1 VLHHPGPPH
10 QPAPDERRGRALLEL
25 RPAREFIEQRQFWAA
40 QDHLLEKPGTPDD
53 YASKSLVPD
62 RWLSPGTVES
72 VVEWVRDRQPGAP
85 GHAGYVTL
93 FAMGGASGRPEPGE
107 TAYPHRDATFVIDI
121 GTHCKADTPQAG
133 VRRQLART
141 RALHRTLSRDLEA
154 RAAYVNFPD
163 PDLTTGSRR
172 TTATTTPAC
181 STSSAGTT
189 PAGCSTTPRRSVH
202 DAYEAPPAGGVGVVL
217 VGRTAVQDAPVVDHE
232 AVAVLEQGSDPELRA
247 GQQPTE
253 GVEGGAPLG

>member
-1 VLHHPGPPH
+1 MRDGGRRTAAVQEILADDDAGDFDVRIGFKNAGDGQAASVALLGQLPGDETALRRIF
-10 QPAPDERRGRALLEL
+10 APVLEL

-40 QDHLLEKPGTPDD
+40 QDHQLEKPGTPDD

-62 RWLSPGTVES
+62 RCLSPGTVES

-121 GTHCKADTPQAG
+121 GTHCMADTPQAG

-141 RALHRTLSRDLEA
+141 RALHRTLSRDLET

-163 PDLTTGSRR
+163 PDLHDWQSAYYGDNYARLLDVKRR
-172 TTATTTPAC
+172 YDPSGLFHYAQAI
-181 STSSAGTT
+181 GT
-189 PAGCSTTPRRSVH
+189 
-202 DAYEAPPAGGVGVVL
+202 
-217 VGRTAVQDAPVVDHE
+217 
-232 AVAVLEQGSDPELRA
+232 
-247 GQQPTE
+247 
-253 GVEGGAPLG
+253 